1 MTVEELY
8 GQMVDTFQRET
19 GLALAGD
26 GDMAVRLYAVAAQLY
41 ALYVQADWVGRQC
54 FPQTAQGDYLDKH
67 AQLRGLERRAATA
80 AVGVLSFETDHPPEA
95 DLSIPEGTVCMT
107 AAQVRFETT
116 EAGVLKA
123 GQTSAQVRARAVE
136 PGAAGNAAAGT
147 VRAMAVAPVG
157 VSRCTNPEAFSG
169 GLDAE
174 GDESLRERVLET
186 FRRMPNGANAAF
198 YQQEALSFPEVAAAT
213 VVARPRGVGTVDVFL
228 ATAAGLPDSGLL
240 EQVAAHLEERR
251 EIAVDVQVKA
261 PEVRTVDVSVQVA
274 ARPGAD
280 FDTVRQAVESAVRGW
295 FDGRLLGQSVLRA
308 QLGALI
314 FGVEGVEN
322 YALTAPAADVA
333 AAVDELPRLGTL
345 TVAALEGTA

>member
-1 MTVEELY
+1 MKTVDEIFGEMLVSF
-8 GQMVDTFQRET
+8 GARTGMEVDQ
-19 GLALAGD
+19 GCDL
-26 GDMAVRLYAVAAQLY
+26 AVRLYAAAAQIY
-41 ALYVQADWVGRQC
+41 ALYLQADWVARQA
-54 FPQTAQGDYLDKH
+54 FPQTAEGDYLDLH
-67 AQLRGLERRAATA
+67 AQLRGLERKQASHAAGTLRFFADEA
-80 AVGVLSFETDHPPEA
+80 AETPRE
-95 DLSIPEGTVCMT
+95 IPLGTVCMT
-107 AAQVRFETT
+107 AGLVRFETT
-116 EAGVLKA
+116 RAAVLPA
-123 GQTSAQVRARAVE
+123 GQLQVDVPARALLA
-136 PGAAGNAAAGT
+136 GSSGNAAAGT
-147 VRAMAVAPVG
+147 VLSMAVAPVG
-157 VSRCTNPEAFSG
+157 VRRCDNPEPFLG
-169 GLDAE
+169 GSDGE
-174 GDESLRERVLET
+174 TDSELRKRVLDT
-186 FRRMPNGANAAF
+186 FQRLPNGANAAF

-280 FDTVRQAVESAVRGW
+280 FNTVRQAVESAVRGW

-322 YALTAPAADVA
+322 YAT
-333 AAVDELPRLGTL
+333 GK
-345 TVAALEGTA
+345 